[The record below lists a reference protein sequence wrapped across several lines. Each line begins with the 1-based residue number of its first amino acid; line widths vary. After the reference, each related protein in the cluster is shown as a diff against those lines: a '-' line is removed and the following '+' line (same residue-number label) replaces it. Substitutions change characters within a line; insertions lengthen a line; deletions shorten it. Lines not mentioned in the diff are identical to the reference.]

1 MKKIIFTLAHLLI
14 FTSLIA
20 QQNAIWSLPPN
31 YIKFTGPGGNP
42 STPIPLPKPTVDP
55 FSVPIT
61 PNTDPYDG
69 YDGQISNFNHN
80 AMQDAN
86 GDLLFFVVD
95 GFVYDYDGYFIGEMT
110 KNSNLGYRLQGYV
123 ETSII
128 PVPGSCTRYY
138 IIGTRFGNI
147 WSQGGHL
154 TNIVEYAIVDMS
166 VKSFETGSQGALIS
180 LNPLNLPPPY
190 DQSAFDA
197 NVFDLSNA
205 VPSPPHFNAEGE
217 SQVKISMATSELR
230 SDNTRFLYVMGEQC
244 IARFKVTSSGITYD
258 NYEFVLLTPN
268 APFSAD
274 RAVRSEMEL
283 IKTPTGYRIAC
294 SYPSAPAYQDIVLL
308 VGEID
313 NNGDITSYNVIGL
326 PSDNLNNDSPI
337 KGIEFSPN
345 GNYIYITHVPN
356 NINPLPFK
364 IYEVA
369 TNNFIPLTNNPSM
382 QSQVAAFKNSQIELG
397 KDGKLYL
404 ANTTSLAT
412 IGNSN
417 SPGVDGS
424 GLIWNNSALSI
435 LYNLNQLGHPTN
447 SENMKLYILPDQVD
461 GMDYSAYYT
470 EVSTECC
477 VANTTYST
485 TTYPKEQSGTQSWTT
500 SSNPFGNTN
509 TITVKDELIIKT
521 GANITATGL
530 RFEFAPDAK
539 LVIEQGARFTANS
552 CTFTVNTECENSP
565 MWNGIEV
572 HGPSANKQWYDAGR
586 FIANSST
593 IEHSYLGAHNFATVK
608 SGTPGVFWEDYTF
621 KRGGVIQAT
630 NTTFKNNHRGTVFF
644 GFENRSILNL
654 PINDESK
661 FDNCIFQTSAQLNKP
676 SLTPTVIM
684 AHLFDVQGVNFY
696 GCDFKNTASYAA
708 IPYIDRGMG
717 ISANNCL
724 ITVTK
729 KCNVVNCTNPDK
741 GNFINLLRGIE
752 SIATSTKTTE
762 VSYTNFYNNWR
773 SIYLEEV
780 DLAKIIENYVNVGA
794 DSYWG
799 SSYGLYLNTCDGYTV
814 ENNTFN
820 TNTTTQNGYV
830 GVYVLNSGTENN
842 EIYRNTFDKFYV
854 GSQAV
859 DVNGNGVFGSG
870 SKGLEFRCNTY
881 INGRDHDI
889 LISSGSINQTHGT
902 CLNATSPS
910 NNRFS
915 YTTQYGDFWHVD
927 LTKHISYQFS
937 QPNGYNL
944 APRNY
949 PIATHYNDVNTFPTI
964 CGSYN
969 FNPSTSCP
977 DRINT
982 GGGSSSMSFG
992 GSSTNL
998 MSEMEANQVVIEDL
1012 EEELAQMNTNDT
1024 TAIKEKKETIA
1035 YFKNQKE
1042 KAKNNLLQH
1051 YLLSED
1057 VENRFEEMLP
1067 IIEKEANPHKKMRFY
1082 LAAKKFDK
1090 AQELLDKVANKKTF
1104 GSFIKLYSSLLALEQ
1119 SANFDEEL
1127 RTNATLLQ
1135 KITELADA
1143 TDDSYEKSF
1152 AKTILKR
1159 AGLRNDLE
1167 TIEMIN
1173 LSSARLMNQEE
1184 IATSNSKLQTSNSI
1198 TVYPNP
1204 TSGEVNITH
1213 NLNLENGKVNF
1224 KVYNM
1229 LGVEV
1234 LNENLTSTNNEVKIN
1249 NLKSGVYFYTITQNN
1264 QTIKTDK
1271 LMVK

>member
-1 MKKIIFTLAHLLI
+1 MKKLTLIIFTIVAMI
-14 FTSLIA
+14 SISPFA
-20 QQNAIWSLPPN
+20 NGQNNVWSLPPN
-31 YIKFTGPGGNP
+31 YKIGTV
-42 STPIPLPKPTVDP
+42 IDPLPKPTEANHIGSGFTNDP
-55 FSVPIT
+55 
-61 PNTDPYDG
+61 TDPEDG
-69 YDGQISNFNHN
+69 YDWQIPEYGHN
-80 AMQDAN
+80 AMQDVN
-86 GDLLFFVVD
+86 GDLLFFIVD
-95 GFVYDYDGYFIGEMT
+95 GYIYNKDGHLIFIIEQDYSY
-110 KNSNLGYRLQGYV
+110 YRPELAGANELLVLPDPEDCNKYYLFGDQPV
-123 ETSII
+123 V
-128 PVPGSCTRYY
+128 VPGSNACYPMW
-138 IIGTRFGNI
+138 G
-147 WSQGGHL
+147 
-154 TNIVEYAIVDMS
+154 M
-166 VKSFETGSQGALIS
+166 
-180 LNPLNLPPPY
+180 
-190 DQSAFDA
+190 
-197 NVFDLSNA
+197 FDLSVADPVNLGA
-205 VPSPPHFNAEGE
+205 QWIYPQSILGIMPSSPPSYHLFYRNIHHKYAATQIRTDNSRLVFINSFNALH
-217 SQVKISMATSELR
+217 VYK
-230 SDNTRFLYVMGEQC
+230 
-244 IARFKVTSSGITYD
+244 
-258 NYEFVLLTPN
+258 
-268 APFSAD
+268 
-274 RAVRSEMEL
+274 
-283 IKTPTGYRIAC
+283 
-294 SYPSAPAYQDIVLL
+294 
-308 VGEID
+308 ID
-313 NNGDITSYNVIGL
+313 NNGLSFVKSLYPIGTESASEIINNRSELEIIELTNSANQKIYRTAYSFLNDDGDWVIINYDIDYNSLNIDNSTIEYTLL
-326 PSDNLNNDSPI
+326 PTQTTPTTKEALPH
-337 KGIEFSPN
+337 GIEFSVD
-345 GNYIYITHVPN
+345 GNTLYFTHETNSLNTNPIEYHVIGSGN
-356 NINPLPFK
+356 NNKQPLL
-364 IYEVA
+364 VA
-369 TNNFIPLTNNPSM
+369 NAQDFQFT
-382 QSQVAAFKNSQIELG
+382 QIELDKNG
-397 KDGKLYL
+397 EMMFVGEQSNVGNRLAKLSNTNSPSPSNWLDYSQSISYNYSIAGGSLNGNPAKKLYL
-404 ANTTSLAT
+404 
-412 IGNSN
+412 
-417 SPGVDGS
+417 
-424 GLIWNNSALSI
+424 
-435 LYNLNQLGHPTN
+435 
-447 SENMKLYILPDQVD
+447 LPDQID
-461 GMDYSAYYT
+461 GMNYADHFTAN
-470 EVSTECC
+470 TECC
-477 VANTTYST
+477 IENTTFST
-485 TTYPKEQSGTQSWTT
+485 TTYSNEQSGTQTWTT
-500 SSNPFGNTN
+500 SSNPFGNAT

-552 CTFTVNTECENSP
+552 CIFTVNTECENAP

-572 HGPSANKQWYDAGR
+572 HGPSANKQWFDAGR

-593 IEHSYLGAHNFATVK
+593 IEHSYLGVHNFATVK

-644 GFENRSILNL
+644 GFQNKSILNL

-661 FDNCIFQTSAQLNKP
+661 FDNCIFQTSTQLNKP

-780 DLAKIIENYVNVGA
+780 DLAKITQNYVNVGA

-842 EIYRNTFDKFYV
+842 EIYRNTFDKFYI

-902 CLNATSPS
+902 CVSATSPS

-915 YTTQYGDFWHVD
+915 YTTQYGDFWQVD
-927 LTKHISYQFS
+927 LTKNISYQFS

-949 PIATHYNDVNTFPTI
+949 PIATHYNNANTFPTI

-998 MSEMEANQVVIEDL
+998 MIEMEANQVVIEDL
-1012 EEELAQMNTNDT
+1012 EDELAQMNTNDT

-1173 LSSARLMNQEE
+1173 LSSARLMNHNEE
-1184 IATSNSKLQTSNSI
+1184 TQNSTFITQHSIA
-1198 TVYPNP
+1198 VFPNP

-1234 LNENLTSTNNEVKIN
+1234 LNENLTSTNNEVQLN
-1249 NLKSGVYFYTITQNN
+1249 NLKSGIYFYTITQNN

>member
-1 MKKIIFTLAHLLI
+1 M
-14 FTSLIA
+14 
-20 QQNAIWSLPPN
+20 
-31 YIKFTGPGGNP
+31 PGYAE
-42 STPIPLPKPTVDP
+42 I
-55 FSVPIT
+55 
-61 PNTDPYDG
+61 
-69 YDGQISNFNHN
+69 
-80 AMQDAN
+80 
-86 GDLLFFVVD
+86 
-95 GFVYDYDGYFIGEMT
+95 
-110 KNSNLGYRLQGYV
+110 
-123 ETSII
+123 SII
-128 PVPGSCTRYY
+128 PVPGSCTRYFIVSTRHNAIHAEPTLSY
-138 IIGTRFGNI
+138 GLLDVTLPSPFTAGLTQGTFIDIN
-147 WSQGGHL
+147 
-154 TNIVEYAIVDMS
+154 
-166 VKSFETGSQGALIS
+166 TGTELVALQQAS
-180 LNPLNLPPPY
+180 TYPLNININNWHQGY
-190 DQSAFDA
+190 VS
-197 NVFDLSNA
+197 
-205 VPSPPHFNAEGE
+205 
-217 SQVKISMATSELR
+217 IATTKLR
-230 SDNTRFLYVMGEQC
+230 SDNTRFLFAFNGLEIY
-244 IARFKVTSSGITYD
+244 RFKITSSGIIYD
-258 NYEFVLLTPN
+258 GYNFTDPLLITVDGDN
-268 APFSAD
+268 SL
-274 RAVRSEMEL
+274 RSEME
-283 IKTPTGYRIAC
+283 IIETTSGYRLALAYPNSGC
-294 SYPSAPAYQDIVLL
+294 SFCTPIIPFGRSLL
-308 VGEID
+308 VAEL
-313 NNGDITSYNVIGL
+313 NNSGTITSGNVATLTEINTSNSQ
-326 PSDNLNNDSPI
+326 PDI

-345 GNYIYITHVPN
+345 GNYVYVTHDISN
-356 NINPLPFK
+356 NNPFPFK
-364 IYEVA
+364 VYDVA
-369 TNNFIPLTNNPSM
+369 TQNFISDNVLSTNNP
-382 QSQVAAFKNSQIELG
+382 QLANDIPAFKNSQIELG
-397 KDGKLYL
+397 KDGNLYL
-404 ANTTSLAT
+404 ANSSSLAT

-417 SPGVDGS
+417 NPSS
-424 GLIWNNSALSI
+424 LNWNNSALNIS
-435 LYNLNQLGHPTN
+435 YNLNNLGNPITG
-447 SENMKLYILPDQVD
+447 STTKWIYPLPDQID
-461 GMDYSAYYT
+461 GMNYTAYYT

-477 VANTTYST
+477 VQFTPYST
-485 TTYPKEQSGTQSWTT
+485 GLDNPNHNQSGTQNWTI
-500 SSNPFGNTN
+500 SNNPFGNTN
-509 TITVKDELIIKT
+509 PITVKDELIIKS
-521 GANITATGL
+521 GANITANNLT
-530 RFEFAPDAK
+530 FKFAPDAK
-539 LVIEQGARFTANS
+539 LTIEQGATFTANS
-552 CTFTVNTECENSP
+552 CTLTVDLQCENSP

-572 HGPSANKQWYDAGR
+572 HGPSAGKQWYDAGR
-586 FIANSST
+586 FIVNSST
-593 IEHSYLGAHNFATVK
+593 IEHSYYGAHNFATVK
-608 SGTPGVFWEDYTF
+608 SGTPGVFWEDYNF
-621 KRGGVIQAT
+621 DRGGVILAT

-644 GFENRSILNL
+644 GFQNL
-654 PINDESK
+654 SLFNTPINDESK
-661 FDNCIFQTSAQLNKP
+661 FTNCTFLTNTQLNKP

-696 GCDFKNTASYAA
+696 GCDFKNTASYST

-724 ITVTK
+724 ITVTR
-729 KCNVVNCTNPDK
+729 KCNDVNCTTPDK

-842 EIYRNTFDKFYV
+842 EIYRNTFDKFYI

-881 INGRDHDI
+881 TNGRDHDI

-949 PIATHYNDVNTFPTI
+949 PIATHYNNANTFPTI

-998 MSEMEANQVVIEDL
+998 MSEMQANQVVIEDL
-1012 EEELAQMNTNDT
+1012 EDELAQMNTNDT

-1057 VENRFEEMLP
+1057 IENRFEEMLP

-1173 LSSARLMNQEE
+1173 LSSARLMNHNEE
-1184 IATSNSKLQTSNSI
+1184 TQNSTFITQHSIA
-1198 TVYPNP
+1198 VFPNP

-1234 LNENLTSTNNEVKIN
+1234 LNENLTSTNNEVQLN